1 MKVEHGK
8 QAKGA
13 IEWSK
18 RVSFRNFVI
27 PNMCHSDLHLLLQ
40 PKDNEIGCQRLPYL
54 RVFIISRSANLS
66 FTQLSKSRGRKN
78 ESGTWQSKQK
88 ELCTSE
94 RVSGSGFSGVKTR
107 FPDVR

>member
-1 MKVEHGK
+1 MKVEHAK

-27 PNMCHSDLHLLLQ
+27 PNMCQSDLHLLSQ

-54 RVFIISRSANLS
+54 QV
-66 FTQLSKSRGRKN
+66 QHKSY
-78 ESGTWQSKQK
+78 
-88 ELCTSE
+88 
-94 RVSGSGFSGVKTR
+94 
-107 FPDVR
+107 DY